1 MSHAVIDEID
11 EAVVIALLAHRV
23 TQAQICKYTGISK
36 EAFEERYSYLDADF
50 EYSITRNDAVENA
63 IFAAAT
69 TGSVPASISWLKNKA
84 GWNEGRDLAAEKEAL
99 RHVPIE
105 RIQIEVIQNKNI
117 EKKDTIED
125 DSATDT

>member
-1 MSHAVIDEID
+1 MSTDID
-11 EAVVIALLAHRV
+11 EAVVMALLAHRV

-84 GWNEGRDLAAEKEAL
+84 GWDEGKSAAAQQDVD

-105 RIQIEVIQNKNI
+105 KIQIEVIASKQVKSDEHKADI
-117 EKKDTIED
+117 
-125 DSATDT
+125 DSDSDGATS